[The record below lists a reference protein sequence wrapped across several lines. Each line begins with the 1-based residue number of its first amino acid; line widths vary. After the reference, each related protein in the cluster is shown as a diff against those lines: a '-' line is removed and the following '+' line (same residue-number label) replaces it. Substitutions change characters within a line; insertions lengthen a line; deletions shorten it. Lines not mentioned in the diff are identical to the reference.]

1 MSRKAL
7 IILAL
12 LVLPILFIAGMITLE
27 SGGINATNLNFIL
40 GLTLGA
46 GIVVVTSVALFA
58 VTFFDW
64 GASRQKRESR
74 EQDSDGA

>member
-12 LVLPILFIAGMITLE
+12 LVVPLLFIAGMITLE
-27 SGGINATNLNFIL
+27 SGGINSTNLNFIL

-46 GIVVVTSVALFA
+46 GIVVATSVALFA
-58 VTFFDW
+58 ITFFDW
-64 GASRQKRESR
+64 KAPRKKRAGN

>member
-1 MSRKAL
+1 MPRKAL

-12 LVLPILFIAGMITLE
+12 LVVPLLFIAGMITLE

-40 GLTLGA
+40 GLTFGA
-46 GIVVVTSVALFA
+46 GIVVATSVALFA
-58 VTFFDW
+58 ITFFEWD
-64 GASRQKRESR
+64 APRRKRTGG